1 MRGLGLAVS
10 SRSHLCICLRIG
22 PAPGAWVTNKTS
34 SLAALKKKKKT
45 VSGDFLR
52 DDQSPGRHSHS
63 FRSPL
68 HPTREAQARGAD
80 GRLRGVHCA
89 PRGHGR
95 PRAFLLEHLLLFSGA
110 PPGSGRGRGGV
121 APRVNDPWRVERRRS
136 VWREAVPGDLSESES
151 AKVDVATDRFGEMHP
166 RSFYLP
172 KMKVTSCLW
181 AKQSFP
187 PPACQLKD
195 AKSSSTVYGPSK
207 EQKREVTGLW
217 SACSEHRERRITATL
232 SGQVGTGTRGSDV
245 PPRCGRFGFQASGQ
259 QPGTC
264 SSDDAQSSARGSPP
278 GFKTLRRAV
287 RRSLWELGLWEL
299 DGVEHHGRVGRG
311 FHPLCRGRR
320 GGRGRFRE

>member
-34 SLAALKKKKKT
+34 SLAALKKKKKNSLGGLSPRRSVT
-45 VSGDFLR
+45 GAPLSLLPQPSAPHTGGAGPRSGRPASRGPLR
-52 DDQSPGRHSHS
+52 
-63 FRSPL
+63 
-68 HPTREAQARGAD
+68 
-80 GRLRGVHCA
+80 A
-89 PRGHGR
+89 PRAR
-95 PRAFLLEHLLLFSGA
+95 APQAFLLEHLLLFSGA

-259 QPGTC
+259 QQGTC